1 VDFRDLNNACP
12 KDDFPLPIT
21 ELLVDTTTGFGAL
34 SFMDGFSGYNQI
46 KMNPEDEE
54 LTAFRTPHGTYCYI
68 VMPFSLKNIGATYQR
83 ATTIIFCDFLHNLVE
98 CYVDDL
104 VVKTKER
111 ENQPHGLRKVFERLR
126 MHQLMM
132 NPLKCAFGVTS
143 GKFIGFIVRKEGIEI
158 NPNKVKAIIQ
168 MPPPRNLRELRGL

>member
-12 KDDFPLPIT
+12 KDNFPLPII
-21 ELLVDTTTGFGAL
+21 EFLVDATTGFGAL

-54 LTAFRTPHGTYCYI
+54 LTTFPTPQGTYCYT
-68 VMPFSLKNIGATYQR
+68 VMLFGLKNSRATYQR
-83 ATTIIFCDFLHNLVE
+83 AMTIIFRDFFHNLME

-111 ENQPHGLRKVFERLR
+111 ENHPHDLRKVFEKLS
-126 MHQLMM
+126 MHHLKM
-132 NPLKCAFGVTS
+132 NPLKCAFGITS
-143 GKFIGFIVRKEGIEI
+143 GKFLGSLFGKTE
-158 NPNKVKAIIQ
+158 
-168 MPPPRNLRELRGL
+168 